1 LFTTSKNRQT
11 QRLEF
16 LQKKLGSC
24 IQKAKPYYESIE
36 LTERL
41 QYETQ
46 KAVID
51 FQKANSLYKT
61 AKETMQVAE
70 SSLDTHEIPD
80 VWQEHLSTTVAKIN
94 QSKRAADQAEENHRY
109 KAIEYQMA
117 EKRSQFLEKD
127 LKRSIAKSKLYY
139 EEKDRWNTQMEAQKM
154 RIHELEKALIQTKKN
169 YKEAMI
175 NLSKISED
183 IHSKR
188 KQPLAQQAIQEQIK
202 PTAYHLDESHHL
214 NSCETEKSQLKRY
227 LDLYK
232 ISLPTEQEQTNSEKI
247 SEYLNKN
254 DLKADTI
261 DSLEYVS
268 LGLNSTASNSR
279 CSSPNSNN
287 SIATDPDVLVGICG
301 GGGGGSVNNHHNV
314 SSSSSNRH
322 HTNAITTSNTL
333 NQAINSLELLSDK
346 SELSSKTNS
355 FSSSSMSRASS
366 SNEYHTTLRATPH
379 RSMTIDTGFRSI
391 SSDFDIK
398 GSVGYESFEEP
409 PMPSSSIK
417 QIINATN
424 KSNLTTTGSFN
435 SNDLTVTASSAS
447 SLTSTN
453 SAPTIKSKLENS
465 NKQINSSNNNKNNNN
480 NNRPTNQETPLLT
493 NLLNHHSH
501 RF

>member
-1 LFTTSKNRQT
+1 M
-11 QRLEF
+11 
-16 LQKKLGSC
+16 
-24 IQKAKPYYESIE
+24 
-36 LTERL
+36 
-41 QYETQ
+41 
-46 KAVID
+46 
-51 FQKANSLYKT
+51 YKT
-61 AKETMQVAE
+61 AKETLSVAE
-70 SSLDTHEIPD
+70 HNLVSGEIPD

-94 QSKRAADQAEENHRY
+94 QSKRSADQAEENHRY

-117 EKRSQFLEKD
+117 EKRSQFFEKD

-139 EEKDRWNTQMEAQKM
+139 EEKARWNTQMEAQKM
-154 RIHELEKALIQTKKN
+154 RIHELEQALIQTKKN

-183 IHSKR
+183 IHNKR
-188 KQPLAQQAIQEQIK
+188 KQQPQQQQQQNMQEQMK
-202 PTAYHLDESHHL
+202 PMAYHHLDESHPNL
-214 NSCETEKSQLKRY
+214 CETETSQLKRY
-227 LDLYK
+227 LDFYK

-247 SEYLNKN
+247 SDYLNKN

-287 SIATDPDVLVGICG
+287 SLATDPDALVGNCG
-301 GGGGGSVNNHHNV
+301 GGNGSVINNNNNNHHHH
-314 SSSSSNRH
+314 SSSNRH
-322 HTNAITTSNTL
+322 QSNAIITSNTL
-333 NQAINSLELLSDK
+333 SQAINSLELLSNK

-366 SNEYHTTLRATPH
+366 SNEYHTTLRVTPH

-398 GSVGYESFEEP
+398 GSAGYESFEEP
-409 PMPSSSIK
+409 PMPSNSTAK
-417 QIINATN
+417 PIINATV
-424 KSNLTTTGSFN
+424 KSTLTTTGSFN
-435 SNDLTVTASSAS
+435 SNDLTVNASSAS

-453 SAPTIKSKLENS
+453 SATIKSKLENS
-465 NKQINSSNNNKNNNN
+465 NKHISNSSTNNNINANNS
-480 NNRPTNQETPLLT
+480 NRPTNQETPLLT
-493 NLLNHHSH
+493 NLLLHHST